1 MDNER
6 YTSLHKTQ
14 TKLFKTHYLTNDP
27 IKVRKYKTYSNKL
40 NKLKEIA
47 GNNYLKNKIALNSG
61 NMKATWKIIGMVI
74 NRKKSSSQLI
84 LTKLLYRNKLFNNLV
99 AEGEVITSLYSLS
112 RRRSEYRLVITEP
125 EATNSFSINFQVF
138 TNNNPHNFI
147 KIHFK

>member
-61 NMKATWKIIGMVI
+61 N
-74 NRKKSSSQLI
+74 
-84 LTKLLYRNKLFNNLV
+84 
-99 AEGEVITSLYSLS
+99 
-112 RRRSEYRLVITEP
+112 
-125 EATNSFSINFQVF
+125 
-138 TNNNPHNFI
+138 
-147 KIHFK
+147 